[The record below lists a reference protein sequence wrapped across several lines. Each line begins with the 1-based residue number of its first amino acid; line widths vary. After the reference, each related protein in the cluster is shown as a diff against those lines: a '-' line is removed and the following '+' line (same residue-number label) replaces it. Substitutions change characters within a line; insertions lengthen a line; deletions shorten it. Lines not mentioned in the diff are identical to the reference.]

1 MEKITN
7 NEKTEIERLTKALE
21 ARQELLRQK
30 LGKTKAKNIIE
41 LLAKI
46 RAEKGSK

>member
-1 MEKITN
+1 MNTDTTKQES
-7 NEKTEIERLTKALE
+7 EIERLTRALKARE
-21 ARQELLRQK
+21 ELLRQK
-30 LGKTKAKNIIE
+30 LGKTKAKSIIE